1 LIVGESGI
9 HKRDDVLRLVE
20 AGVHAML
27 VGESLIRADDI
38 GVKIRELLGT
48 GDQAERNHNG

>member
-1 LIVGESGI
+1 
-9 HKRDDVLRLVE
+9 VLRLLE

-38 GVKIRELLGT
+38 GAKMMELLGV
-48 GDQAERNHNG
+48 DNPAQEA

>member
-1 LIVGESGI
+1 VE
-9 HKRDDVLRLVE
+9 RLSE

-27 VGESLIRADDI
+27 VGESLIRATDI

-48 GDQAERNHNG
+48 DKEQSERER